1 MKENQ
6 KQIDYCSILTTNTKE
21 FYDKIGTLFCPCLN
35 ENVTFNA
42 KGFHHL
48 LYEPIGTPRDIK
60 ERIHKLILFPLAV
73 PVIKNAKKIDEERTA
88 ILPSR
93 KKLIPPKK
101 AKYTALVV
109 MVGKNR
115 NVKVK
120 VILLKIGNGKLI
132 FWSIMRLTK
141 GKNNNQKTPKFKDV
155 L

>member
-6 KQIDYCSILTTNTKE
+6 EQIDYCNILTANTRE
-21 FYDKIGTLFCPCLN
+21 VYDKIGSIFCPCLK

-73 PVIKNAKKIDEERTA
+73 PVIKNAKKVDEERMM

-93 KKLIPPKK
+93 KKSVAPKK
-101 AKYTALVV
+101 AKYIALVA

-120 VILLKIGNGKLI
+120 VILLKVGNGKLI

-141 GKNNNQKTPKFKDV
+141 SKNNHQKTPEN
-155 L
+155 